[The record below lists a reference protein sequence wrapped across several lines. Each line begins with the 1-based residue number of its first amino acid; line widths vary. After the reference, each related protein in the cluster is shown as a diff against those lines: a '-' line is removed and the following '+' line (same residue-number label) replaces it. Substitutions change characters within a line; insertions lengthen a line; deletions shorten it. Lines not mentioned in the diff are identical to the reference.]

1 MSRVLRKP
9 AATAGA
15 VAPWDPGFNEAP
27 TPEEAA
33 AEAHRRGV
41 EEGRSLATDQ
51 FISAAEALR
60 SAVTEERTRLRAE
73 FDRQRD
79 VLLATAVR
87 LAEFVLGHAGHDGGA
102 ALRTRIDTA
111 LQTIDDTHLSIAV
124 HPADLEL
131 LERMNVPDITLSPD
145 STLRPG
151 EARIVGEWSQTD
163 LTYAAALAALQE
175 AVADA

>member
-9 AATAGA
+9 VATAGA
-15 VAPWDPGFNEAP
+15 AAPWDPGFNETP
-27 TPEEAA
+27 TPEEVA
-33 AEAHRRGV
+33 AEAYRRGM

-51 FISAAEALR
+51 FISAADALR
-60 SAVTEERTRLRAE
+60 SAVAEERTRLRAE

-87 LAEFVLGHAGHDGGA
+87 LAEFVVGHAGHDGGA
-102 ALRTRIDTA
+102 ALRTRIDAA

-131 LERMNVPDITLSPD
+131 LERMIPDITLSPD

-151 EARIVGEWSQTD
+151 EARVVGEWSQTD
-163 LTYAAALAALQE
+163 LTFAAALAALQE